1 MKKTI
6 KFVKIRSKHPS
17 HNELRKVI
25 PASKPVVLRL
35 GSTTEMPAG
44 FVEINHKDV
53 ARISGNKKKMKMAFN
68 EAGVKTADWFTH
80 SGAAGFIQHA
90 HGMIDR
96 GVMISDLPYPI
107 VAKSLF
113 GAQGKGNTKI
123 NNQQELETWLQGKNL
138 SNYIYEK
145 FVNMLLEF
153 RLHVT
158 SDGCFYACRKAMRA
172 DTPAEERW
180 RFHSDTSIFFLEEN
194 DRFFKPNS
202 WDDII
207 EDCVAVVNEINAD
220 VLAFDV
226 KVQSATDKNGNVR
239 DYQEYILIECN
250 AAPSLLKIG
259 IEKYKEIIPKII
271 EKKVNA
277 NQV

>member
-17 HNELRKVI
+17 HDELRKVI
-25 PASKPVVLRL
+25 PATKPVVLRL

-68 EAGVKTADWFTH
+68 DAGVKTADWWT
-80 SGAAGFIQHA
+80 GTKTDAGNYIFYKDAQGFSINN
-90 HGMIDR
+90 
-96 GVMISDLPYPI
+96 LPYPI

-113 GAQGKGNTKI
+113 GAQGKGNTLIKSEAEFT
-123 NNQQELETWLQGKNL
+123 QFLEGKNL
-138 SNYIYEK
+138 NNYLFERYY
-145 FVNMLLEF
+145 NYLLEF

-158 SDGCFYACRKAMRA
+158 SDGCFYACRKAMKA

-202 WDDII
+202 WNDIV
-207 EDCVAVVNEINAD
+207 EDCVAVLDEINAD

-226 KVQSATDKNGNVR
+226 KVQSAVDKNGNVR
-239 DYQEYILIECN
+239 DYQDYILIEMN
-250 AAPSLLKIG
+250 SAPSLLSIG

-271 EKKVNA
+271 ASKI
-277 NQV
+277 